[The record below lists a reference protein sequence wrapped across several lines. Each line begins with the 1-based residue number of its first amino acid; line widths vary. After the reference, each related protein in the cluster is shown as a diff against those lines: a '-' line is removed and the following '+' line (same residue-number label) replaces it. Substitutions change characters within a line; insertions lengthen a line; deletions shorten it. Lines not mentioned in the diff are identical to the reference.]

1 MFYVLTTVNFCE
13 YYFAHPYVKYLQY
26 GRKKHGG
33 NKDNYTS
40 VAYDLVKEV
49 ILQRNR
55 KSRVAQGKE
64 TEKENKLYQLERSRN
79 GCDSGSEMWHIPGV
93 DRLFGEG
100 VAESGGGRVTGK
112 IPARTGGRAMT
123 AGQG

>member
-1 MFYVLTTVNFCE
+1 MLSIYNME
-13 YYFAHPYVKYLQY
+13 E
-26 GRKKHGG
+26 KKHGG

-79 GCDSGSEMWHIPGV
+79 GCDSGSEMWHITGV

-112 IPARTGGRAMT
+112 IPARTRGRAMT